1 MYSALSADCPG
12 LRSRLGSACL
22 ATALVF
28 LCWVIF
34 PPLQAFATRIQPP
47 PDLRCARSEAD
58 LIAGTINA
66 VERKGQLLNVT
77 IASDWGT
84 AEGAVFFLID
94 DTVDLQFSLRSPLK
108 PSAIKIWL
116 ADHPTWTVRIW
127 TCPLIAL
134 PLVEL
139 FSKAAPT

>member
-1 MYSALSADCPG
+1 MYSALSVDCPG

-22 ATALVF
+22 ATSLVF

-34 PPLQAFATRIQPP
+34 APLQAFATRIQPP
-47 PDLRCARSEAD
+47 PDLKCARSEPN
-58 LIAGTINA
+58 LIAGTITA
-66 VERKGQLLNVT
+66 VERKGQLLNVSIT
-77 IASDWGT
+77 SDWGT
-84 AEGAVFFLID
+84 AEDAIFFLID
-94 DTVDLQFSLRSPLK
+94 DTVDLQFSQRSPLK

-116 ADHPTWTVRIW
+116 VDHPAWAVRIW